1 MAPPPPPELLV
12 LQHDA
17 DKGLGLLE
25 APLRAAGIE
34 LDVRLAG
41 RDAFELGEHAGVV
54 ALPGLAD
61 PVDESESVS
70 QTRQILARAL
80 GRELPVLGICLGA
93 ELLAEAGGGS
103 AYRCTPEFGYRS
115 VGLTAEARDDALLG
129 SLPSEV
135 EAFQAHAFAVR
146 VPAGAAV
153 LGSSEHALQAFRLG
167 RRAWGIQFHPEPTA
181 RMVAAWV
188 ATIRAHL
195 ERAGVDP
202 DEVVARA
209 QELEPSWT
217 AWAAA
222 IGAGFAAA
230 VRAAG

>member
-1 MAPPPPPELLV
+1 MVPAPPPVLLV

-25 APLRAAGIE
+25 APLRAAGVE

-41 RDAFELGEHAGVV
+41 RDPFELGEHAGVV

-61 PVDESESVS
+61 PVDETAPVTR
-70 QTRQILARAL
+70 TRQILAQAL
-80 GRELPVLGICLGA
+80 RRELPVLGICLGA
-93 ELLAEAGGGS
+93 ELLAEAAGGS
-103 AYRCTPEFGYRS
+103 AYRCTPEFGYRP
-115 VGLTAEARDDALLG
+115 VGLTAEARDDRLLG
-129 SLPSEV
+129 SLPAEL
-135 EAFQAHAFAVR
+135 EAFQAHAFGVR

-167 RRAWGIQFHPEPTA
+167 GRAWGIQFHPEPSA

-188 ATIRAHL
+188 ATILPHL

-202 DEVVARA
+202 DQVVGRAR
-209 QELEPSWT
+209 ELEPAWT
-217 AWAAA
+217 GWAAT

-230 VRAAG
+230 VHAPR